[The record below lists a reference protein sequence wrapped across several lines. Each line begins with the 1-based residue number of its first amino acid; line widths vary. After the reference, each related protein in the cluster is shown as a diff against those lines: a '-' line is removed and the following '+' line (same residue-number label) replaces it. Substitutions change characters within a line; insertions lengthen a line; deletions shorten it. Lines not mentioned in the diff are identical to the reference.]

1 MACSLS
7 NLGYRNTM
15 LVYSNLYA
23 VLWIIAWLMMA
34 ERRSPG
40 YADIQKHWLPSNIG
54 PTFYSI
60 ALSVFVGIF
69 GYLVRGSYYF

>member
-1 MACSLS
+1 
-7 NLGYRNTM
+7 M
-15 LVYSNLYA
+15 LVYSHLYA

-34 ERRSPG
+34 ERRPPG
-40 YADIQKHWLPSNIG
+40 YADIQKRWLPSNIG

-69 GYLVRGSYYF
+69 GYLARRYSYL